1 MSPVVHVVGSAN
13 LDLKLSLERLAR
25 PGETLLARSAA
36 REPGGKGLN
45 QAVAARRAGAT
56 VRFIGASGSDDAGRM
71 LRTFLIDEGIDVR
84 EFRIDAEEAT
94 GSAVVS
100 LTDDGENSIVVVA
113 GSNAMVTPQFVEGA
127 LATVE
132 PGDVVLLQL
141 EIPLETVRA
150 AASVARQRGA
160 VTVVNAAPFHPGILD
175 FVDQVDVLVVNESE
189 MIDLARA
196 AGSPEADPRRAAK
209 ALSRDLGVTVVCT
222 LGRDGAIVETGSET
236 VIQPALVVAAVDTT
250 AAGDTFVGFLAK
262 ALLSNAPWA
271 LALSS
276 SNAASAITVTRRGSA
291 ESIPYLV
298 EVAG

>member
-1 MSPVVHVVGSAN
+1 VVGSAN
-13 LDLKLSLERLAR
+13 VDLKLSLERLAR
-25 PGETLLARSAA
+25 PGETLLARGAA

-56 VRFIGASGSDDAGRM
+56 VRFIGVSGADDAGRM
-71 LRTFLIDEGIDVR
+71 LRTFLLGEGIDVR
-84 EFRIDAEEAT
+84 EFRTDANETT

-113 GSNAMVTPQFVEGA
+113 GSNGAVTPHFVEGA

-132 PGDVVLLQL
+132 PGDIVLLQL
-141 EIPLETVRA
+141 EIPVETVRA
-150 AASVARQRGA
+150 AASVARRRGA
-160 VTVVNAAPFHPGILD
+160 VTVLNAAPFHPAILD
-175 FVDQVDVLVVNESE
+175 FLDEVDVLVVNESE

-196 AGSPEADPRRAAK
+196 AGSSEADPRKAANI
-209 ALSRDLGVTVVCT
+209 LSRDLGVTIVCT
-222 LGRDGAIVETGSET
+222 LGIDGAIVETGSET
-236 VIQPALVVAAVDTT
+236 VVQPALVVSAIDTT
-250 AAGDTFVGFLAK
+250 AAGDTFVGFLAR
-262 ALLSNAPWA
+262 ALLSNASWA